1 MALKFTETKG
11 KALSNKVDSYDYQD
25 GEQKVRMFGD
35 ILPRY
40 MYWIKGTNNKDIPV
54 ECLSFNRD
62 KEKFD
67 NIEKDWVPE
76 YHPIGKDGKPIRCS
90 WAYAVK
96 VIDPKDGKAKV
107 LNLKKKLFEQI
118 ITAAE
123 SLGDPTDP
131 ETGWDIVFK
140 RVKTG
145 QHAFNVE
152 YTLMPLKCKPRALS
166 EEERAAIATAKK
178 IDEEIVRPTP
188 DEVKAL
194 LDKIASGASEEET
207 SDSPSGEAET
217 AKDL

>member
-1 MALKFTETKG
+1 MALKFSETKG
-11 KALSNKVDSYDYQD
+11 KALSNKIDSYDYTE

-96 VIDPKDGKAKV
+96 VLDPKDGKAKV

-118 ITAAE
+118 LTAAE

-131 ETGWDIVFK
+131 ENGWDLVFK
-140 RVKTG
+140 KVKTG
-145 QHAFNVE
+145 THAFNVE
-152 YTLMPLKCKPRALS
+152 YHLMPLKCKSRPLT
-166 EEERAAIATAKK
+166 EEELATITAAKK
-178 IDEEIVRPTP
+178 IDEEIVRPTS
-188 DEVKAL
+188 DEIKAL
-194 LDKIASGASEEET
+194 LDKIASGVSEDEGAT
-207 SDSPSGEAET
+207 NQEAET